1 MSSNI
6 FRSFKSMVW
15 PAPSGALTE
24 LAWSLRHQQRG
35 HIFTME
41 ERLVAAAVLSAY
53 ADLVW
58 KPRDRRDAIIR
69 ELRKGPGVAA
79 DEALNGGDTN
89 D

>member
-1 MSSNI
+1 
-6 FRSFKSMVW
+6 
-15 PAPSGALTE
+15 
-24 LAWSLRHQQRG
+24 
-35 HIFTME
+35 ME

-79 DEALNGGDTN
+79 AEQVRGGGSDG
-89 D
+89 

>member
-1 MSSNI
+1 MNNVFRI
-6 FRSFKSMVW
+6 FKGMAW
-15 PAPSGALTE
+15 PTPSDTLTE

-58 KPRDRRDAIIR
+58 KPTDRRNAIIR
-69 ELRKGPGVAA
+69 ELRKGPLDTRLSAA
-79 DEALNGGDTN
+79 AEAEGKS
-89 D
+89 